1 MAGKGGGAWK
11 VAYADFVTAMMAFF
25 MVMWIVAQNQEVKTA
40 IAEHFSDPFA
50 NVVDGEDP
58 TPKRAKAPRGEP
70 KPDRTPDD
78 TKIHGKGVQAV
89 LLTSRGG
96 ERTSVG
102 TVVHFAEDS
111 AELGAEGQQRLH
123 SFAALLLGKPQKIEI
138 RGHSSRRPL
147 PAGSPFHDH
156 WELSYARAIEVSKAL
171 ETEGITRE
179 RMRLSQAAG
188 NEPLAVPDET
198 LPGGGYARVEV
209 VMLNETTAVP
219 VSEQAKPTA
228 PRRKAK
234 ADAAPAHAPLT
245 PHNSPDD
252 HHAAGQPQAHPPAK
266 ETGHAPAA
274 H

>member
-1 MAGKGGGAWK
+1 MAGAGGAWK

-50 NVVDGEDP
+50 NVVEGEDP
-58 TPKRAKAPRGEP
+58 TPKRAKAPRNMP
-70 KPDRTPDD
+70 RPDNTPDE
-78 TKIHGKGVQAV
+78 TNQRGKGVQAV

-102 TVVHFAEDS
+102 TVVHFLEDS
-111 AELGAEGQQRLH
+111 AELNADGIKRLREL
-123 SFAALLLGKPQKIEI
+123 AALLHGKPQKIEI

-147 PAGSPFHDH
+147 PEGSPFADH
-156 WELSYARAIEVSKAL
+156 WQLSYARCLAVLKAL
-171 ETEGITRE
+171 EELGLTRD

-188 NEPLAVPDET
+188 NEPLNAPDEA

-219 VSEQAKPTA
+219 VSEQAKPTG
-228 PRRKAK
+228 PRRKSSSAPSGQAK
-234 ADAAPAHAPLT
+234 PTPDNHAP
-245 PHNSPDD
+245 S
-252 HHAAGQPQAHPPAK
+252 
-266 ETGHAPAA
+266 GHAPAG

>member
-50 NVVDGEDP
+50 NVVEGEDP
-58 TPKRAKAPRGEP
+58 MPKRAKAPRGEP
-70 KPDRTPDD
+70 KPDKTPDD
-78 TKIHGKGVQAV
+78 TKIRGKGVQAV

-111 AELGAEGQQRLH
+111 AQLNAEARQRLH
-123 SFAALLLGKPQKIEI
+123 NFATLLLGKPQKIEI

-147 PAGSPFHDH
+147 PEGSLFRDH
-156 WELSYARAIEVSKAL
+156 WELSYARAVEVSKAL
-171 ETEGITRE
+171 EAEGITRD
-179 RMRLSQAAG
+179 RLRLSQAAG
-188 NEPLAVPDET
+188 NEPLTAPDET

-219 VSEQAKPTA
+219 VSEQARPTA
-228 PRRKAK
+228 PRRKPK
-234 ADAAPAHAPLT
+234 SGEAHAEPAVADHPNDQAPMT
-245 PHNSPDD
+245 SHQTNSN
-252 HHAAGQPQAHPPAK
+252 H
-266 ETGHAPAA
+266 
-274 H
+274 

>member
-1 MAGKGGGAWK
+1 MAAKGGGAWK

-50 NVVDGEDP
+50 NVTDGEDP
-58 TPKRAKAPRGEP
+58 SPKRAKAPRHAP

-78 TKIHGKGVQAV
+78 TPQHGKGVHAV

-102 TVVHFAEDS
+102 TVVHFGVDS
-111 AELGAEGQQRLH
+111 AELNAEGQKRLH
-123 SFAALLLGKPQKIEI
+123 NLTRLLLGKPQMIEI

-147 PAGSPFHDH
+147 PEGSAYKDH
-156 WELSYARAIEVSKAL
+156 WELSYARCQVVLKAL
-171 ETEGITRE
+171 EAEGLPRE

-188 NEPLAVPDET
+188 NEPLNTPDPA
-198 LPGGGYARVEV
+198 LPGGGYERVEV
-209 VMLNETTAVP
+209 TMLNETTATP

-228 PRRKAK
+228 MRRR
-234 ADAAPAHAPLT
+234 PE
-245 PHNSPDD
+245 PH
-252 HHAAGQPQAHPPAK
+252 QAHV
-266 ETGHAPAA
+266 A